1 MVVALISSLPMHL
14 DPIHILRERF
24 AGAIAWIF
32 AGTPAVGQDP
42 LVATSKNPKFG
53 DYQCN
58 AAMSLGKLVGKPP
71 REVAQMLVK
80 AVDLSDIAQP
90 LTEAS
95 IAGPGFINITLKAE
109 ALASLLAKLDGPA
122 LGLEPPVGDAR
133 ATVVVDL
140 CGVNLAKQM
149 HVGHLRSTVIGDT
162 VARVF
167 ERLGFDVKRQ
177 NHVGDWGLPI
187 AMVIAALIR
196 KHGAADPTT
205 YLTELDQLDKAYRA
219 AQADCKVDDEL
230 LAAAA
235 HGRSP
240 KVIAEWEDEIA
251 RSSSAERLM
260 GEAKRTLIGLQNH
273 EPVPYAVWK
282 QIYSVTMT
290 ECLRVCAELNAN
302 VTHDHSAGESS
313 YAGELAGA
321 VDDLLAR
328 KIAEVSQGAVVVRCA
343 GIEEPCIIRKSD
355 GAFLYATTDVC
366 AIRRRVQK
374 LGASRVVYCVD
385 ARQSLHFKQVFEVA
399 RMAGYADI
407 ARAKDKAQHPAR
419 SAGIPKATLEHAA
432 FGTILG
438 EDGRP
443 FKTRSGENVK
453 LTALLEEAR
462 ERALAAALAKNP
474 NLGEAERGAVARSV
488 AIAAIRYTDLSSERI
503 RDYVFSFD
511 RMLAFEGN
519 TGPYLLY
526 AVARIKSIFRKAA
539 ERGIDAASESK
550 AALRIIEPAER
561 ALALALLRYPQ
572 AVRDVAEHAE
582 PHRLCAY
589 IYELAGAFSVFF
601 DQCHVITA
609 PDEATRAARLSLCRL
624 TERVLADGLTTLGIP
639 VVERM

>member
-1 MVVALISSLPMHL
+1 MSKPMIVALISSLPMHL

-24 AGAIAWIF
+24 YSAIASVF

-42 LVATSKNPKFG
+42 LVATSKTPKFG

-90 LTEAS
+90 LTDAN

-109 ALASLLAKLDGPA
+109 ALAGLLAKLDGPA

-230 LAAAA
+230 LAAVT

-240 KVIAEWEDEIA
+240 KVIAEWEDEVA

-302 VTHDHSAGESS
+302 VTHEHSAGESS

-321 VDDLLAR
+321 VDDLLTR
-328 KIAEVSQGAVVVRCA
+328 SIAEVSQGAVVVRCA

-374 LGASRVVYCVD
+374 LSASQVVYCVD

-399 RMAGYADI
+399 HTAGYTTN
-407 ARAKDKAQHPAR
+407 ARGVAA
-419 SAGIPKATLEHAA
+419 LEHAA

-474 NLGEAERGAVARSV
+474 NLSETERGAVARAV

-539 ERGIDAASESK
+539 ERGIDVAIESK
-550 AALRIIEPAER
+550 AALRIVEPAER
-561 ALALALLRYPQ
+561 ALALMLLRFPQ

-589 IYELAGAFSVFF
+589 VYELAGAFSVFF